1 MTPDKTEK
9 IFTFTVDKENLTV
22 KVERSFDAPLDLVW
36 AAWTEA
42 ALLEQWWGPKPYR
55 AETKSMDFREG
66 GRWLYAMVSP
76 QGERH
81 WGLKS
86 FSKIEPRRSFTY
98 RSFFCDENGSVNP
111 AATGSTWVNSFVETN
126 GTTLVTSDILCDTLA
141 HLEAQIKMGFKEGY
155 SVGLDQLEELLARLQ
170 ARRE

>member
-1 MTPDKTEK
+1 MTPNKIEK

-55 AETKSMDFREG
+55 AETKSMDFKEG
-66 GRWLYAMVSP
+66 GRWLYAMVGP

-86 FSKIEPRRSFTY
+86 FSKIEPRKSFTY
-98 RSFFCDENGSVNP
+98 RSFFCDENGSVSP
-111 AATGSTWVNSFVETN
+111 AAAGSTWVNSFVESN
-126 GTTLVTSDILCDTLA
+126 GTTLVTNDILCDTLA

-155 SVGLDQLEELLARLQ
+155 SVGLDQLEELVARLQ
-170 ARRE
+170 AQRE